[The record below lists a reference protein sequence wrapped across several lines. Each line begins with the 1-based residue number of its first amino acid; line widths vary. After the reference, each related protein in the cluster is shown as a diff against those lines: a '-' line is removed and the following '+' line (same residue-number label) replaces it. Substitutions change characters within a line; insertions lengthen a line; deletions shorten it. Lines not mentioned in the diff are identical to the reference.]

1 MNKYILTNNIVS
13 RRLSRVLS
21 ACILCGALWTPAP
34 IFGADDFVPQQLVW
48 RGESRIMLDSI
59 ASEFELTWIDYIPE
73 LNAYLLVT
81 QGTVADVEELANVIT
96 VRRGVIYCE
105 PNYIL
110 NSPEPVQQSQ
120 PFVDINGGGNFESQD
135 ASVSV
140 SLESAH
146 KSSIGDAISVAV
158 IDGGINFDHPL
169 LAGVVFSGYDYVDD
183 DSLAFDEEGGLNS
196 GHGTFVAGITHLA
209 APGAK
214 ILGYRVL
221 DVDGSGNGF
230 DIARAIIKA
239 TKDSCQVINLSLV
252 MEGWHS
258 GIADAIDYAVSK
270 NVTVVAAAG
279 NNNTEQVRF
288 PASHQQTIAVAALDS
303 LLIKADFS
311 NYGGPIRVS
320 APGTEIYGPYL
331 DTSYAYWSGTSF
343 AAPFVSGQAA
353 LIYQAKP
360 EANPELVG
368 GIIRETAISVETQ
381 NPGFENKLGSGLVD
395 AEASVLLAA
404 NLVCGDAN
412 SDSRVNI
419 SDVTYLI
426 SHIFAVGA
434 EPQFKVLGDPNGD
447 GTINVSD
454 VTFLI
459 ARIFSSGPAPLCV
472 FQ

>member
-1 MNKYILTNNIVS
+1 MKRDISTYNTAQ
-13 RRLSRVLS
+13 RRLSQILFAS
-21 ACILCGALWTPAP
+21 ILCGIRWAP
-34 IFGADDFVPQQLVW
+34 VFGADDFVPQQLVW
-48 RGESRIMLDSI
+48 RGDSRITLDSI
-59 ASEFELTWIDYIPE
+59 SNEFDLEWVEYIPA
-73 LNAYLLVT
+73 LGAHLLIA
-81 QGTVADVEELANVIT
+81 QGTSVDVEQLATVIT
-96 VRRGVIYCE
+96 VRRGVTYCE

-120 PFVDINGGGNFESQD
+120 PFVDMAGIGNFESQD

-146 KSSIGDAISVAV
+146 KSSTGDAISVAV

-169 LAGVVFSGYDYVDD
+169 LAGVVFSGYDFVDH
-183 DSLAFDEEGGLNS
+183 DSLAFDEAGGLNS

-230 DIARAIIKA
+230 DIAWAIVTAI
-239 TKDSCQVINLSLV
+239 DDGCQVINLSLV
-252 MEGWHS
+252 MEGWQS
-258 GIADAIDYAVSK
+258 GIADAIDYAISR

-279 NNNTEQVRF
+279 NDGAEQVRF
-288 PASHQQTIAVAALDS
+288 PASHQKTIAVAALDS
-303 LLIKADFS
+303 FLIKADFS
-311 NYGGPIRVS
+311 NYGGPISVS

-331 DTSYAYWSGTSF
+331 DTLYAFWSGTSF

-353 LIYQAKP
+353 LIYESEP
-360 EANPELVG
+360 GANPEFVG
-368 GIIRETAISVETQ
+368 GIIRETAISVDAQ

-395 AEASVLLAA
+395 AEASVQLAT

-412 SDSRVNI
+412 FDSRVNI

-426 SHIFAVGA
+426 SHIFAMGA
-434 EPQFKVLGDPNGD
+434 EPQFRILGDPNGD
-447 GTINVSD
+447 SLINVTD
-454 VTFLI
+454 ITFLI
-459 ARIFSSGPAPLCV
+459 ARIFDSGTAPVCV